1 MKKRMLDNRGA
12 SLYITLLVVI
22 VLVFLS
28 MSLLITIHTSS
39 QKLNANTKEQLLKL
53 ELENVAYEY
62 LNQLSL
68 EDLASLEVDIS
79 CEFEYTTHYQ
89 IVATRLQ
96 TTHEFHFIIQK
107 INTKLKFQIQ
117 VQFQISENRITSYH
131 LMKKGYVYD

>member
-68 EDLASLEVDIS
+68 EDLALLEVDIS
-79 CEFEYTTHYQ
+79 CEFEYTTHQ

>member
-68 EDLASLEVDIS
+68 EDFALLEVDIS

-89 IVATRLQ
+89 IVVTRLQ

>member
-1 MKKRMLDNRGA
+1 M
-12 SLYITLLVVI
+12 
-22 VLVFLS
+22 
-28 MSLLITIHTSS
+28 
-39 QKLNANTKEQLLKL
+39 
-53 ELENVAYEY
+53 
-62 LNQLSL
+62 NQLSL
-68 EDLASLEVDIS
+68 EDLALLEVDIS

-96 TTHEFHFIIQK
+96 ITHEFHFIIQK

>member
-68 EDLASLEVDIS
+68 DIPNDDTYDVIVKDEDKNVKNLGIE
-79 CEFEYTTHYQ
+79 
-89 IVATRLQ
+89 
-96 TTHEFHFIIQK
+96 
-107 INTKLKFQIQ
+107 NT
-117 VQFQISENRITSYH
+117 
-131 LMKKGYVYD
+131 